1 MNLNSHKLYMVN
13 IEGVCWL
20 AQVFHMRRNFKN
32 SNLGGFP
39 RKKILCEVMKAEPF
53 SAFHYSTSCFV
64 CISMSATNMN
74 IIAFNLSRMCISHY
88 SDCNANCSFLA

>member
-39 RKKILCEVMKAEPF
+39 RKKILCEVMKAQPSSLLSLHF
-53 SAFHYSTSCFV
+53 ITVHLVLCAFQCQLPT
-64 CISMSATNMN
+64 
-74 IIAFNLSRMCISHY
+74 
-88 SDCNANCSFLA
+88 